1 MNTYKGGINVKF
13 NADVIIVGGGPSGLM
28 IGNELAQFGVDALI
42 LEKRKTISLSRSGV
56 IQPRVLEIF
65 DSRGFVDTF
74 INRAKKFNDH
84 PKSSFGVWAGLPGV
98 NYTLLDSSFQYNLHL
113 TQVETEKI
121 LAERATSLGAHFRR
135 NVEVTDVREHE
146 DYVEVDIIDENNQH
160 QTLTSQYVVGADG
173 GRSTVRQ
180 SLGIGWTGHDATH
193 SIVNLEV
200 NMPFPWKERDAK
212 VTDNEHGWG
221 LAIPMESNLTRFT
234 VIDAEETTEMMQNKS
249 VDVEKVKS
257 SIRKIFEKDFEIN
270 DVASALKFGD
280 AMYMADKMQTDRV
293 FLVGE
298 SVRIHYPAAGVGMN
312 FCLQDAF
319 NLGWKLAYAVKLG
332 NKNGLLESY
341 ETERR
346 PTIEKHLQNV
356 SIQTGIQ
363 LNFATDMVLFKRY
376 FEQQLL
382 PIRDVNSKIVHELS
396 GLSHFY
402 GDPND
407 HSIVGKPMRDI
418 TITTK
423 NGEQHTIFEL
433 LRQQQFL
440 LIDLTNTV
448 QPNVP
453 ADVKDYIACISG
465 IADYR
470 EDLEGISTIFIRPDG
485 HVAWMSEEPFNDS
498 NFKEELARW
507 FK

>member
-1 MNTYKGGINVKF
+1 MNTYKGGMNVKF
-13 NADVIIVGGGPSGLM
+13 NTDVIIVGGGPSGLM

-65 DSRGFVDTF
+65 DSRGFIDTF
-74 INRAKKFNDH
+74 INRAKNFNH
-84 PKSSFGVWAGLPGV
+84 NPKSSFGVWAGLPGV
-98 NYTLLDSSFQYNLHL
+98 NYKLLDSSFPYNLHL

-121 LAERATSLGAHFRR
+121 LAERATSLGTNFRR
-135 NVEVTDVREHE
+135 NVEVTDVREHK
-146 DYVEVDIIDENNQH
+146 DYVEVDIVDEDNQH
-160 QTLTSQYVVGADG
+160 KTLTSQYVVGADG
-173 GRSTVRQ
+173 GHSTVRQ
-180 SLGIGWTGHDATH
+180 SLDIGWTGHDATH

-200 NMPFPWKERDAK
+200 NMPFPWQESDAK
-212 VTDNEHGWG
+212 VTDNEHGWC

-234 VIDAEETTEMMQNKS
+234 VIDAEETKEMAQNEP
-249 VDVEKVKS
+249 VDVEKIKT
-257 SIRKIFEKDFEIN
+257 SINKIFGEDFEIDN
-270 DVASALKFGD
+270 VASALKFGD
-280 AMYMADKMQTDRV
+280 AMYMADKMQTARV

-332 NKNGLLESY
+332 NINGLLESY
-341 ETERR
+341 ESERR
-346 PTIEKHLQNV
+346 PTIDKHLQNV

-363 LNFATDMVLFKRY
+363 LNFSKDMVLFKRY
-376 FEQQLL
+376 FERQLL
-382 PIRDVNSKIVHELS
+382 PIADVNSKIVHELS

-407 HSIVGKPMRDI
+407 DSLVGKPMRDI

-423 NGEQHTIFEL
+423 DDEQHSIFEL

-440 LIDLTNTV
+440 LMDLTNTEI
-448 QPNVP
+448 PSVP
-453 ADVKDYIACISG
+453 DDLKDYIACVSG
-465 IADYR
+465 TADYR
-470 EDLEGISTIFIRPDG
+470 QDLEGIATIFIRPDG
-485 HVAWMSEEPFNDS
+485 HVAWISEEQFNHS
-498 NFKEELARW
+498 NFKEELTRW
-507 FK
+507 F